1 MSFEPSLCCSKVA
14 PNGLLSLRNY
24 FGELFLGLVSM
35 QGSQSVQQVD
45 ETISGLDDIN
55 VSRDWLGR
63 LWQCHE
69 ESLGLVIANFLRSQ
83 VNRNLASDRARIVGQ
98 HEILHRRM
106 AVFVLAREQQTQRG
120 KIVRKILLL
129 APGEREHV
137 ESGLR

>member
-45 ETISGLDDIN
+45 ETISGLDDID
-55 VSRDWLGR
+55 VSRDRLGR
-63 LWQCHE
+63 LRQCHE
-69 ESLGLVIANFLRSQ
+69 ESLRLVIANFLRSQ
-83 VNRNLASDRARIVGQ
+83 VNRNLASDCARIVGQ

-106 AVFVLAREQQTQRG
+106 ALTVLAGKQQTECCEV
-120 KIVRKILLL
+120 VRQVLLL
-129 APGEREHV
+129 GPHER
-137 ESGLR
+137 